1 MNWPAKVA
9 LAPLLVWQ
17 GQRVRRE
24 ALRLPEAAG
33 PREGVVGQVADRP
46 DRPPGLRL
54 LVVGDSSAAGVGV
67 SMQADA
73 LAAPLAEALAQRLG
87 APVAWQLV
95 AASGH
100 RAADALAALRS
111 ARLAQADVMLAVL
124 GVNDAVAMARASRW
138 LATLDALHA
147 CAAQR
152 AGVRMT
158 WHSGLPPMGRF
169 PLLPQ
174 PLRWVLG
181 REAARLDRALERHVE
196 GRPDRRHLPLPPTP
210 QGALP
215 EGWVAA
221 DGYHPGPA
229 GYRAWVATLADAL
242 AASWPASPPVSPPA
256 APHCGQ

>member
-1 MNWPAKVA
+1 MSWAAKVA

-24 ALRLPEAAG
+24 ALRLPEAKG
-33 PREGVVGQVADRP
+33 PREGLADQATDRP
-46 DRPPGLRL
+46 HGLRL
-54 LVVGDSSAAGVGV
+54 LIVGDSSAAGVGV
-67 SMQADA
+67 ATQADA
-73 LAAPLAEALAQRLG
+73 LAAPLAEALARRLG

-95 AASGH
+95 ATSGH
-100 RAADALAALRS
+100 RAADALAAIRT
-111 ARLAQADVMLAVL
+111 AQLAPADVMLAVL

-152 AGVRMT
+152 AGVRMS

-181 REAARLDRALERHVE
+181 REAARLDRALQRHVE
-196 GRPDRRHLPLPPTP
+196 GRLDRRHVPLPPTP
-210 QGALP
+210 AGALP

-229 GYRAWVATLADAL
+229 GYRAWVETLAEAL
-242 AASWPASPPVSPPA
+242 VASWPASPPA